1 VDQKIRGITVTING
15 DTTGLGKALDT
26 VKKKSIGLNRELKSV
41 NKALN
46 FNPSSA
52 SLLTEKQKVLADS
65 VRAAREELKTL
76 EAAQAD
82 VEKMYASGDIDRGAY
97 LEFQRQLEAARA
109 NVERLQD
116 QLVEFGGAAGQIM
129 QQAGKKVSEF
139 GSTVEGI
146 GNKLMP
152 ISAATAAAG
161 AATVKMA
168 WDFEDSMA
176 KVSTIADTTEVPLED
191 LQAAILELS
200 DESGIAAGEIAEN
213 VYNAISAG
221 QKTGDAV
228 NFVRHATDLARAG
241 FADSGNSLDL
251 LTTIM
256 NAYKLEANEVTNVSD
271 NLIATQNLGKTTV
284 AELSSSM
291 GKIIPTANAANVS
304 LDQLCAGYALMTAN
318 GVATA
323 ESTTYMNSMLNEL
336 NKSGSTVAK
345 TLQDET
351 GKGFSDL
358 MAEGYTLGDV
368 LGIVSVAADDQG
380 LKFTDMFG
388 SAEAAKAGL
397 ILLGNSVS
405 DVENGLVEAGGSTS
419 QFNEM
424 LAGIQAGAGGT
435 ESALEKLETKNRK
448 AQVAF
453 NLVKNA
459 ALDFGQVASGILAPY
474 VEQFAGVIEKATDK
488 LKNMDEGQKKA
499 VITFAAVVA
508 AAGPVLSVAGKGIS
522 IVGNLITT
530 GGKIVT
536 TFQGASAAMKAG
548 ASAFQLAG
556 AGAKIA
562 GVAITVLTSPITW
575 IVAGIA
581 ALVAGFV
588 LLYNHC
594 EGFRNGVNAIASGI
608 KTAWNASMD
617 ALKSTAQEKLSA
629 VRTAY
634 EENGG
639 GIKGAAAAAM
649 EAVKGAYTFG
659 LTFIDKLTGGKLS
672 AIAEKFKNS
681 RVGQIWTSAMDTVKN
696 ATAIGMDALTTTA
709 QTKLDAV
716 RSAYEENGGGLKGIV
731 AATMTGIREA
741 STFGLDFID
750 NLTGG
755 KLSAIGEKLRNSRV
769 GQIWTSAMDTV
780 KNATTIGM
788 DALKTTAQEKLS
800 AVRTAYEEN
809 GGGIKGV
816 VAATMTGIQEAS
828 TFGLDFIDNLTG
840 GKLSAIG
847 EKFRNSRV
855 GQIWTSAMDTVK
867 NTTALGME
875 ALKTT
880 AQEKLDAVRSAYEEN
895 GGGLKGIVAAT
906 MTGIQE
912 ANSFGLDFVDTLTDG
927 KLSSIAERFQSKMN
941 AAKTAVTDTLDNIK
955 SAFSEKIEAARSA
968 VAQGIENIKNCFKFE
983 WSLPKL
989 KLPHIS
995 ITGEWGFNPPRVPT
1009 FGISWYKYGGILQG
1023 ARIIGSLGDKY
1034 IGAGEAGPEAVLPLY
1049 SFYSELRNII
1059 TELVDRNAG
1068 PTEFNQYNSYYSPKD
1083 LSPAECA
1090 RKTRDE
1096 TRQLLKNVKRA

>member
-1 VDQKIRGITVTING
+1 MDQKIRGITVTING

-26 VKKKSIGLNRELKSV
+26 VKKQSIGLNRELKSV

-52 SLLTEKQKVLADS
+52 SLLTEKQKVLTDS

-82 VEKMYASGDIDRGAY
+82 VERMYASGDIDRGAY
-97 LEFQRQLEAARA
+97 LEFRRQLEAARA
-109 NVERLQD
+109 NVEQLQD

-368 LGIVSVAADDQG
+368 LGIVSAAADDQG

-405 DVENGLVEAGGSTS
+405 DVENGLVEAGGSTG

-459 ALDFGQVASGILAPY
+459 ALDFGQVASGMLAPY

-617 ALKSTAQEKLSA
+617 ALKTTAQEKLSA

-649 EAVKGAYTFG
+649 EAVKGAHTFG

-672 AIAEKFKNS
+672 AIAEKFK
-681 RVGQIWTSAMDTVKN
+681 
-696 ATAIGMDALTTTA
+696 
-709 QTKLDAV
+709 
-716 RSAYEENGGGLKGIV
+716 
-731 AATMTGIREA
+731 
-741 STFGLDFID
+741 
-750 NLTGG
+750 
-755 KLSAIGEKLRNSRV
+755 NSRV

-816 VAATMTGIQEAS
+816 
-828 TFGLDFIDNLTG
+828 
-840 GKLSAIG
+840 
-847 EKFRNSRV
+847 
-855 GQIWTSAMDTVK
+855 
-867 NTTALGME
+867 
-875 ALKTT
+875 
-880 AQEKLDAVRSAYEEN
+880 
-895 GGGLKGIVAAT
+895 VAAT

-1023 ARIIGSLGDKY
+1023 ARIIGALGDKY

>member
-1 VDQKIRGITVTING
+1 MDQKIRGITVTING

-26 VKKKSIGLNRELKSV
+26 VKKQSIGLNRELKSV

-52 SLLTEKQKVLADS
+52 SLLTEKQKVLTDS

-97 LEFQRQLEAARA
+97 LEFRRQLEAARA
-109 NVERLQD
+109 NVEQLQD

-304 LDQLCAGYALMTAN
+304 LDQLCAGYALMTSN

-345 TLQDET
+345 TLQEET

-368 LGIVSVAADDQG
+368 LGIVSAAADDQG

-435 ESALEKLETKNRK
+435 ESALDKLETKNRK

-459 ALDFGQVASGILAPY
+459 ALDFGQVASGMLAPY

-731 AATMTGIREA
+731 AATMTGI
-741 STFGLDFID
+741 
-750 NLTGG
+750 
-755 KLSAIGEKLRNSRV
+755 
-769 GQIWTSAMDTV
+769 
-780 KNATTIGM
+780 
-788 DALKTTAQEKLS
+788 
-800 AVRTAYEEN
+800 
-809 GGGIKGV
+809 
-816 VAATMTGIQEAS
+816 
-828 TFGLDFIDNLTG
+828 
-840 GKLSAIG
+840 
-847 EKFRNSRV
+847 
-855 GQIWTSAMDTVK
+855 
-867 NTTALGME
+867 
-875 ALKTT
+875 
-880 AQEKLDAVRSAYEEN
+880 
-895 GGGLKGIVAAT
+895 
-906 MTGIQE
+906 QE

-995 ITGEWGFNPPRVPT
+995 ITGKWGFNPPRVPT

>member
-1 VDQKIRGITVTING
+1 MDQKIRGITVTING

-26 VKKKSIGLNRELKSV
+26 VKKQSIGLNRELKSV

-52 SLLTEKQKVLADS
+52 SLLTEKQKVLTDS

-97 LEFQRQLEAARA
+97 LEFRRQLEAARA
-109 NVERLQD
+109 NVEQLQD

-304 LDQLCAGYALMTAN
+304 LDQLCAGYALMTSN

-345 TLQDET
+345 TLQEET

-368 LGIVSVAADDQG
+368 LGIVSAAADDQG

-459 ALDFGQVASGILAPY
+459 ALDFGQVASGMLAPY

-741 STFGLDFID
+741 HTFGLDFID

-755 KLSAIGEKLRNSRV
+755 KLSAIG
-769 GQIWTSAMDTV
+769 
-780 KNATTIGM
+780 
-788 DALKTTAQEKLS
+788 
-800 AVRTAYEEN
+800 
-809 GGGIKGV
+809 
-816 VAATMTGIQEAS
+816 
-828 TFGLDFIDNLTG
+828 DNF
-840 GKLSAIG
+840 K
-847 EKFRNSRV
+847 NSRV

-1068 PTEFNQYNSYYSPKD
+1068 PTEFNQFNSYYSPKD

>member
-1 VDQKIRGITVTING
+1 MDQKIRGITVTING

-26 VKKKSIGLNRELKSV
+26 VKKQSIGLNRELKSV

-52 SLLTEKQKVLADS
+52 SLLTEKQKVLTDS

-256 NAYKLEANEVTNVSD
+256 NAHKLEANEVTNVSD

-291 GKIIPTANAANVS
+291 GKIVPTANAANVS

-368 LGIVSVAADDQG
+368 LGIVSAAADDQG

-448 AQVAF
+448 AQAAF

-459 ALDFGQVASGILAPY
+459 ALDFGQVASGMLAPY

-755 KLSAIGEKLRNSRV
+755 KLSAIGEK
-769 GQIWTSAMDTV
+769 
-780 KNATTIGM
+780 
-788 DALKTTAQEKLS
+788 
-800 AVRTAYEEN
+800 
-809 GGGIKGV
+809 
-816 VAATMTGIQEAS
+816 
-828 TFGLDFIDNLTG
+828 
-840 GKLSAIG
+840 
-847 EKFRNSRV
+847 FRNSRV

-995 ITGEWGFNPPRVPT
+995 ITGKWGFNPPRVPT

-1034 IGAGEAGPEAVLPLY
+1034 IGAGEAGPEAVLPLH

-1059 TELVDRNAG
+1059 AELVDRNAG

>member
-1 VDQKIRGITVTING
+1 MDQKIRGITVTING

-26 VKKKSIGLNRELKSV
+26 VKKQSIGLNRELKSV

-52 SLLTEKQKVLADS
+52 SLLTEKQKVLTDS

-161 AATVKMA
+161 VATVKMA

-176 KVSTIADTTEVPLED
+176 KVSTIANTTEVPLED

-345 TLQDET
+345 TLQGET

-368 LGIVSVAADDQG
+368 LGIVSAAADDQG

-459 ALDFGQVASGILAPY
+459 ALDFGQVASGMLAPY

-530 GGKIVT
+530 GGKIAT

-731 AATMTGIREA
+731 AATMTGIR
-741 STFGLDFID
+741 
-750 NLTGG
+750 
-755 KLSAIGEKLRNSRV
+755 
-769 GQIWTSAMDTV
+769 
-780 KNATTIGM
+780 
-788 DALKTTAQEKLS
+788 
-800 AVRTAYEEN
+800 
-809 GGGIKGV
+809 
-816 VAATMTGIQEAS
+816 EAS

>member
-1 VDQKIRGITVTING
+1 M
-15 DTTGLGKALDT
+15 
-26 VKKKSIGLNRELKSV
+26 KKQSIGLNRELKSV

-368 LGIVSVAADDQG
+368 LGIVSAAADDQG

-459 ALDFGQVASGILAPY
+459 ALDFGQVASGMLAPY

-731 AATMTGIREA
+731 AATMTGI
-741 STFGLDFID
+741 
-750 NLTGG
+750 
-755 KLSAIGEKLRNSRV
+755 
-769 GQIWTSAMDTV
+769 
-780 KNATTIGM
+780 
-788 DALKTTAQEKLS
+788 
-800 AVRTAYEEN
+800 
-809 GGGIKGV
+809 
-816 VAATMTGIQEAS
+816 
-828 TFGLDFIDNLTG
+828 
-840 GKLSAIG
+840 
-847 EKFRNSRV
+847 
-855 GQIWTSAMDTVK
+855 
-867 NTTALGME
+867 
-875 ALKTT
+875 
-880 AQEKLDAVRSAYEEN
+880 
-895 GGGLKGIVAAT
+895 
-906 MTGIQE
+906 QE

>member
-1 VDQKIRGITVTING
+1 MDQKIRGITVTING

-26 VKKKSIGLNRELKSV
+26 VKKQSIGLNRELKSV

-52 SLLTEKQKVLADS
+52 SLLTEKQKVLTDS

-97 LEFQRQLEAARA
+97 LEFRRQLEAARA
-109 NVERLQD
+109 NVEQLQD

-368 LGIVSVAADDQG
+368 LGIVSAAADDQG

-459 ALDFGQVASGILAPY
+459 ALDFGQVASGMLAPY

-741 STFGLDFID
+741 H
-750 NLTGG
+750 
-755 KLSAIGEKLRNSRV
+755 
-769 GQIWTSAMDTV
+769 
-780 KNATTIGM
+780 
-788 DALKTTAQEKLS
+788 
-800 AVRTAYEEN
+800 
-809 GGGIKGV
+809 
-816 VAATMTGIQEAS
+816 

>member
-1 VDQKIRGITVTING
+1 MDQKIRGITVTING

-26 VKKKSIGLNRELKSV
+26 VKKQSIGLNRELKSV

-271 NLIATQNLGKTTV
+271 NLIATQNLGKTTA

-345 TLQDET
+345 TLQEET

-368 LGIVSVAADDQG
+368 LGIVSAAADDQG

-459 ALDFGQVASGILAPY
+459 ALDFGQVASGMLAPY

-731 AATMTGIREA
+731 AATMTGI
-741 STFGLDFID
+741 
-750 NLTGG
+750 
-755 KLSAIGEKLRNSRV
+755 
-769 GQIWTSAMDTV
+769 
-780 KNATTIGM
+780 
-788 DALKTTAQEKLS
+788 
-800 AVRTAYEEN
+800 
-809 GGGIKGV
+809 
-816 VAATMTGIQEAS
+816 
-828 TFGLDFIDNLTG
+828 
-840 GKLSAIG
+840 
-847 EKFRNSRV
+847 
-855 GQIWTSAMDTVK
+855 
-867 NTTALGME
+867 
-875 ALKTT
+875 
-880 AQEKLDAVRSAYEEN
+880 
-895 GGGLKGIVAAT
+895 
-906 MTGIQE
+906 QE

>member
-1 VDQKIRGITVTING
+1 MDQKIRGITVTING

-26 VKKKSIGLNRELKSV
+26 VKKQSIGLNRELKSV

-97 LEFQRQLEAARA
+97 LEFQR
-109 NVERLQD
+109 RLQD

-161 AATVKMA
+161 VATVKMA

-368 LGIVSVAADDQG
+368 LGIVSAAADDQG

-459 ALDFGQVASGILAPY
+459 ALDFGQVASGMLAPY

-499 VITFAAVVA
+499 VITFAAIVA

-536 TFQGASAAMKAG
+536 TFQGATAAMKAG

-617 ALKSTAQEKLSA
+617 ALKS
-629 VRTAY
+629 
-634 EENGG
+634 
-639 GIKGAAAAAM
+639 
-649 EAVKGAYTFG
+649 
-659 LTFIDKLTGGKLS
+659 
-672 AIAEKFKNS
+672 
-681 RVGQIWTSAMDTVKN
+681 
-696 ATAIGMDALTTTA
+696 
-709 QTKLDAV
+709 
-716 RSAYEENGGGLKGIV
+716 
-731 AATMTGIREA
+731 
-741 STFGLDFID
+741 
-750 NLTGG
+750 
-755 KLSAIGEKLRNSRV
+755 
-769 GQIWTSAMDTV
+769 
-780 KNATTIGM
+780 
-788 DALKTTAQEKLS
+788 TAQEKLS

-995 ITGEWGFNPPRVPT
+995 ITGKWGFNPPRVPT

-1034 IGAGEAGPEAVLPLY
+1034 IGAGEAGPEAVLPLH

-1068 PTEFNQYNSYYSPKD
+1068 PTEFKQYNSYYSPKD

>member
-1 VDQKIRGITVTING
+1 MDQKIRGITVTING

-26 VKKKSIGLNRELKSV
+26 VKKQSIGLNRELKSV

-52 SLLTEKQKVLADS
+52 SLLTEKQKVLTDS

-116 QLVEFGGAAGQIM
+116 QLVEFGGVAGQIM

-139 GSTVEGI
+139 GGTIEGI

-168 WDFEDSMA
+168 WNFEDSMA

-368 LGIVSVAADDQG
+368 LGIVSAAADDQG

-459 ALDFGQVASGILAPY
+459 ALDFGQVASGMLAPY

-672 AIAEKFKNS
+672 AIGEKF
-681 RVGQIWTSAMDTVKN
+681 
-696 ATAIGMDALTTTA
+696 
-709 QTKLDAV
+709 
-716 RSAYEENGGGLKGIV
+716 
-731 AATMTGIREA
+731 
-741 STFGLDFID
+741 
-750 NLTGG
+750 
-755 KLSAIGEKLRNSRV
+755 RNSRV

-995 ITGEWGFNPPRVPT
+995 ITGKWGFNPPRVPT

-1034 IGAGEAGPEAVLPLY
+1034 IGAGEAGPEAVLPLH

-1068 PTEFNQYNSYYSPKD
+1068 PTEFKQYNSYYSPKD

>member
-1 VDQKIRGITVTING
+1 MDQKIRGITVTING

-26 VKKKSIGLNRELKSV
+26 VKKQSIGLNRELKSV

-52 SLLTEKQKVLADS
+52 SLLTEKQKVLTDS

-97 LEFQRQLEAARA
+97 LEFRRQLEAARA
-109 NVERLQD
+109 NVEQLQD

-304 LDQLCAGYALMTAN
+304 LDQLCAGYALMTSN

-345 TLQDET
+345 TLQEET

-368 LGIVSVAADDQG
+368 LGIVSAAADDQG

-435 ESALEKLETKNRK
+435 ESALDKLETKNRK

-459 ALDFGQVASGILAPY
+459 ALDFGQVASGMLAPY

-639 GIKGAAAAAM
+639 GIRGAAAAAM

-741 STFGLDFID
+741 HTFGLDFID

-755 KLSAIGEKLRNSRV
+755 KLSAI
-769 GQIWTSAMDTV
+769 A
-780 KNATTIGM
+780 
-788 DALKTTAQEKLS
+788 
-800 AVRTAYEEN
+800 
-809 GGGIKGV
+809 
-816 VAATMTGIQEAS
+816 
-828 TFGLDFIDNLTG
+828 
-840 GKLSAIG
+840 
-847 EKFRNSRV
+847 EKFKNSRV

>member
-1 VDQKIRGITVTING
+1 MDQKIRGITVTING

-26 VKKKSIGLNRELKSV
+26 VKKQSIGLNRELKSV

-52 SLLTEKQKVLADS
+52 SLLTEKQKVLTDS

-161 AATVKMA
+161 VATVKMA

-368 LGIVSVAADDQG
+368 LGIVSAAADDQG

-459 ALDFGQVASGILAPY
+459 ALDFGQVASGMLAPY

-672 AIAEKFKNS
+672 AIAEKFK
-681 RVGQIWTSAMDTVKN
+681 
-696 ATAIGMDALTTTA
+696 
-709 QTKLDAV
+709 
-716 RSAYEENGGGLKGIV
+716 
-731 AATMTGIREA
+731 
-741 STFGLDFID
+741 
-750 NLTGG
+750 
-755 KLSAIGEKLRNSRV
+755 NSRV

>member
-1 VDQKIRGITVTING
+1 
-15 DTTGLGKALDT
+15 
-26 VKKKSIGLNRELKSV
+26 
-41 NKALN
+41 
-46 FNPSSA
+46 
-52 SLLTEKQKVLADS
+52 
-65 VRAAREELKTL
+65 
-76 EAAQAD
+76 
-82 VEKMYASGDIDRGAY
+82 
-97 LEFQRQLEAARA
+97 
-109 NVERLQD
+109 
-116 QLVEFGGAAGQIM
+116 
-129 QQAGKKVSEF
+129 
-139 GSTVEGI
+139 
-146 GNKLMP
+146 MP

-161 AATVKMA
+161 VATVKMA
-168 WDFEDSMA
+168 WDLEDSMA

-368 LGIVSVAADDQG
+368 LGIVSAAADDQG

-459 ALDFGQVASGILAPY
+459 ALDFGQVASGMLAPY

-508 AAGPVLSVAGKGIS
+508 AAGPVLSVAGKWIS

-731 AATMTGIREA
+731 AATMTGI
-741 STFGLDFID
+741 
-750 NLTGG
+750 
-755 KLSAIGEKLRNSRV
+755 
-769 GQIWTSAMDTV
+769 
-780 KNATTIGM
+780 
-788 DALKTTAQEKLS
+788 
-800 AVRTAYEEN
+800 
-809 GGGIKGV
+809 
-816 VAATMTGIQEAS
+816 
-828 TFGLDFIDNLTG
+828 
-840 GKLSAIG
+840 
-847 EKFRNSRV
+847 
-855 GQIWTSAMDTVK
+855 
-867 NTTALGME
+867 
-875 ALKTT
+875 
-880 AQEKLDAVRSAYEEN
+880 
-895 GGGLKGIVAAT
+895 
-906 MTGIQE
+906 QE

-1034 IGAGEAGPEAVLPLY
+1034 IGAGEAGPEVVLPLY

>member
-1 VDQKIRGITVTING
+1 MDQKIRGITVTING

-26 VKKKSIGLNRELKSV
+26 VKKQSIGLNRELKSV

-52 SLLTEKQKVLADS
+52 SLLTEKQKVLTDS

-161 AATVKMA
+161 VATVKMA

-176 KVSTIADTTEVPLED
+176 KVSTIANTTEVPLED

-345 TLQDET
+345 TLQGET

-368 LGIVSVAADDQG
+368 LGIVSAAADDQG
-380 LKFTDMFG
+380 LKFTDMFA

-459 ALDFGQVASGILAPY
+459 ALDFGQVASGMLAPY

-530 GGKIVT
+530 GGKIAT

-716 RSAYEENGGGLKGIV
+716 RS
-731 AATMTGIREA
+731 
-741 STFGLDFID
+741 
-750 NLTGG
+750 
-755 KLSAIGEKLRNSRV
+755 
-769 GQIWTSAMDTV
+769 
-780 KNATTIGM
+780 
-788 DALKTTAQEKLS
+788 
-800 AVRTAYEEN
+800 AYEEN

>member
-1 VDQKIRGITVTING
+1 MDQKIRGITVTING

-26 VKKKSIGLNRELKSV
+26 VKKQSIGLNRELKSV

-139 GSTVEGI
+139 GSTVEGV

-368 LGIVSVAADDQG
+368 LGIVSAAADDQG

-459 ALDFGQVASGILAPY
+459 ALDFGQVASGMLAPY

-696 ATAIGMDALTTTA
+696 AT
-709 QTKLDAV
+709 
-716 RSAYEENGGGLKGIV
+716 
-731 AATMTGIREA
+731 
-741 STFGLDFID
+741 
-750 NLTGG
+750 
-755 KLSAIGEKLRNSRV
+755 
-769 GQIWTSAMDTV
+769 
-780 KNATTIGM
+780 TIGM

-968 VAQGIENIKNCFKFE
+968 VAQEIENIKNCFKFE

>member
-1 VDQKIRGITVTING
+1 MDQKIRGITVTING

-26 VKKKSIGLNRELKSV
+26 VKKQSIGLNRELKSV

-368 LGIVSVAADDQG
+368 LGIVSAAADDQG

-459 ALDFGQVASGILAPY
+459 ALDFGQVASGMLAPY

-488 LKNMDEGQKKA
+488 LKNMDEGQKMA

-608 KTAWNASMD
+608 KTTWNASMD

-696 ATAIGMDALTTTA
+696 TTALGMEALKTTA
-709 QTKLDAV
+709 QEKLDAV

-741 STFGLDFID
+741 H
-750 NLTGG
+750 
-755 KLSAIGEKLRNSRV
+755 
-769 GQIWTSAMDTV
+769 
-780 KNATTIGM
+780 
-788 DALKTTAQEKLS
+788 
-800 AVRTAYEEN
+800 
-809 GGGIKGV
+809 
-816 VAATMTGIQEAS
+816 

>member
-1 VDQKIRGITVTING
+1 MDQKIRGITVTING

-26 VKKKSIGLNRELKSV
+26 VKKQSIGLNRELKSV

-52 SLLTEKQKVLADS
+52 SLLTEKQKVLTDS

-161 AATVKMA
+161 VATVKMA

-368 LGIVSVAADDQG
+368 LGIVSAAADDQG

-397 ILLGNSVS
+397 ILLPFRNMWPIYWPR
-405 DVENGLVEAGGSTS
+405 L
-419 QFNEM
+419 
-424 LAGIQAGAGGT
+424 
-435 ESALEKLETKNRK
+435 R
-448 AQVAF
+448 
-453 NLVKNA
+453 
-459 ALDFGQVASGILAPY
+459 ILAP
-474 VEQFAGVIEKATDK
+474 
-488 LKNMDEGQKKA
+488 
-499 VITFAAVVA
+499 
-508 AAGPVLSVAGKGIS
+508 
-522 IVGNLITT
+522 
-530 GGKIVT
+530 
-536 TFQGASAAMKAG
+536 
-548 ASAFQLAG
+548 QLRRC
-556 AGAKIA
+556 
-562 GVAITVLTSPITW
+562 
-575 IVAGIA
+575 
-581 ALVAGFV
+581 ALF
-588 LLYNHC
+588 
-594 EGFRNGVNAIASGI
+594 
-608 KTAWNASMD
+608 
-617 ALKSTAQEKLSA
+617 
-629 VRTAY
+629 
-634 EENGG
+634 
-639 GIKGAAAAAM
+639 
-649 EAVKGAYTFG
+649 
-659 LTFIDKLTGGKLS
+659 
-672 AIAEKFKNS
+672 
-681 RVGQIWTSAMDTVKN
+681 
-696 ATAIGMDALTTTA
+696 
-709 QTKLDAV
+709 
-716 RSAYEENGGGLKGIV
+716 
-731 AATMTGIREA
+731 
-741 STFGLDFID
+741 
-750 NLTGG
+750 
-755 KLSAIGEKLRNSRV
+755 
-769 GQIWTSAMDTV
+769 
-780 KNATTIGM
+780 
-788 DALKTTAQEKLS
+788 
-800 AVRTAYEEN
+800 
-809 GGGIKGV
+809 
-816 VAATMTGIQEAS
+816 
-828 TFGLDFIDNLTG
+828 
-840 GKLSAIG
+840 
-847 EKFRNSRV
+847 
-855 GQIWTSAMDTVK
+855 
-867 NTTALGME
+867 
-875 ALKTT
+875 
-880 AQEKLDAVRSAYEEN
+880 
-895 GGGLKGIVAAT
+895 
-906 MTGIQE
+906 
-912 ANSFGLDFVDTLTDG
+912 
-927 KLSSIAERFQSKMN
+927 
-941 AAKTAVTDTLDNIK
+941 
-955 SAFSEKIEAARSA
+955 
-968 VAQGIENIKNCFKFE
+968 
-983 WSLPKL
+983 
-989 KLPHIS
+989 
-995 ITGEWGFNPPRVPT
+995 
-1009 FGISWYKYGGILQG
+1009 
-1023 ARIIGSLGDKY
+1023 
-1034 IGAGEAGPEAVLPLY
+1034 LPL
-1049 SFYSELRNII
+1049 
-1059 TELVDRNAG
+1059 
-1068 PTEFNQYNSYYSPKD
+1068 
-1083 LSPAECA
+1083 PA
-1090 RKTRDE
+1090 R
-1096 TRQLLKNVKRA
+1096 